1 MPNSRPAVG
10 VVRLLLAIIKYCED
24 VLNVGH
30 DTHYADVRCILLI
43 EDSVR
48 FYSSYMPMLY
58 TEVLEQT
65 QSLMVEGI
73 NLSHRLLR
81 LRARPKILLAT
92 TYEEAW
98 AFYEDYK
105 ESLLGVISDGRFP
118 WNEVEREDA
127 GAQFIKRVKDMDPHT
142 PAVLQSTNREMMHT
156 AAEIGAGFIHKHSR
170 KLLKELRQFMLDN
183 FGFGDFVF
191 RMPDGREIG
200 RISPYLGAGLAWVNE
215 IDIDLEGLGGEY
227 EDLEDDGF
235 GVQVMAGL
243 SYRQSQRL
251 RWDAEVRW
259 LYFDEADLDNAGVK
273 LESVDYNPLTVTLGF
288 SYSF

>member
-1 MPNSRPAVG
+1 MQHPNHPGLVKHTALLTGIVAGIALTFSERAAADDDWYIRAAGGISWIDDDDSADLTDPAGTQNADASFDPGYTVSLAVG
-10 VVRLLLAIIKYCED
+10 RWFNRNWRADLEWAYRSNDNDEVVLD
-24 VLNVGH
+24 
-30 DTHYADVRCILLI
+30 
-43 EDSVR
+43 
-48 FYSSYMPMLY
+48 
-58 TEVLEQT
+58 
-65 QSLMVEGI
+65 
-73 NLSHRLLR
+73 
-81 LRARPKILLAT
+81 
-92 TYEEAW
+92 
-98 AFYEDYK
+98 
-105 ESLLGVISDGRFP
+105 DGRIA
-118 WNEVEREDA
+118 DD
-127 GAQFIKRVKDMDPHT
+127 G
-142 PAVLQSTNREMMHT
+142 
-156 AAEIGAGFIHKHSR
+156 
-170 KLLKELRQFMLDN
+170 N
-183 FGFGDFVF
+183 FASSSLSVNAYYHFT
-191 RMPDGREIG
+191 DGREIG